1 MLILPFYDVNVSIVL
16 VSLTLDGVTL
26 FLRIITVSNTCKRLC
41 CSQHICGTL
50 HVCENLNEHVITVL
64 SMCVCVFMCVCVCV
78 CVCVCLN
85 RNSSAPAVNC

>member
-1 MLILPFYDVNVSIVL
+1 MLIPPFYDVNVSLVL

-50 HVCENLNEHVITVL
+50 HVCENLNEHVTVL
-64 SMCVCVFMCVCVCV
+64 SMCGCVFMCVCVCV
-78 CVCVCLN
+78 CVYLN